1 MVIGLTGG
9 IGTGKSTVARL
20 LHEIG
25 LKIIDADRV
34 YHGLLKPRTPMI
46 EEIRRSFGAK
56 YINTDGTLNRR
67 LLGAKVF
74 KDPTSRRLLED
85 LTHPVLRKELLVL
98 VSAARRTGQ
107 DTVLD
112 HPLLFEMKMETYV
125 DQIWVVT
132 SSKALQIARICAR
145 DGITAEEATERIK
158 AQLPIEF
165 KVEEADV
172 VLENKGSLEKLK
184 AEVEKKWRERLK

>member
-1 MVIGLTGG
+1 
-9 IGTGKSTVARL
+9 
-20 LHEIG
+20 
-25 LKIIDADRV
+25 
-34 YHGLLKPRTPMI
+34 MI

-112 HPLLFEMKMETYV
+112 HPLLFEMKMETYRSEEH
-125 DQIWVVT
+125 T
-132 SSKALQIARICAR
+132 SELQSRPHLVCR
-145 DGITAEEATERIK
+145 
-158 AQLPIEF
+158 L
-165 KVEEADV
+165 
-172 VLENKGSLEKLK
+172 LLEKKNK
-184 AEVEKKWRERLK
+184 AKEI